1 MATLDGRCV
10 LVYDIGG
17 SHISAAVCAESD
29 FALGP
34 VSKATQPQSIDA
46 FFDALS
52 QLASQA
58 TAGVCGVAGTV
69 LAMPGPFDY
78 LEGVSWMRHKMPYL
92 YGVNVRCALAKRL
105 GWKDEQ
111 VQFLNDAAAFLL
123 GEIGTGAARGISR
136 TVGITLGTGIGSA
149 FAIDGHLVTEG
160 PGVPHGGEIWNLPFE
175 DGIVEDLISTR
186 SIQQGYKECTGNAR
200 EVAEIAAGAA
210 QDPAAVEVF
219 QELGRDLGRVL
230 RILLHDFAPEVV
242 VIAEA
247 SRTQPIF
254 FCPLPIANFWVLRF
268 NCAFPFLVTLLRWWA
283 LGFPGSRARQIR
295 PNNWPPALR
304 QSKSELGH
312 LPPGGII
319 CLCGFYRHVL
329 FSVACRLVLRLRLRG
344 KGVDNLAGP
353 GIVQLFARLMLNCI
367 GIGLQ
372 PLHMAVQPRIF
383 LLEIQDLLAK
393 LMIFDALLLP
403 GRKTVLPID
412 DAPSEKQDQRNCNA
426 SAGGAPDRLRRF
438 ERTLSQHCK
447 LDLLV
452 GSCGFCSAVRHLSS
466 I

>member
-230 RILLHDFAPEVV
+230 RIQLHDFAPEVV
-242 VIAEA
+242 VIGGGISHAADLFLPAAHCELLGLA
-247 SRTQPIF
+247 LQLRISVLGDLA
-254 FCPLPIANFWVLRF
+254 PLVGAGVSWF
-268 NCAFPFLVTLLRWWA
+268 
-283 LGFPGSRARQIR
+283 SRATNSPEQ
-295 PNNWPPALR
+295 
-304 QSKSELGH
+304 
-312 LPPGGII
+312 
-319 CLCGFYRHVL
+319 
-329 FSVACRLVLRLRLRG
+329 
-344 KGVDNLAGP
+344 LAP
-353 GIVQLFARLMLNCI
+353 GIAT
-367 GIGLQ
+367 
-372 PLHMAVQPRIF
+372 
-383 LLEIQDLLAK
+383 K
-393 LMIFDALLLP
+393 
-403 GRKTVLPID
+403 
-412 DAPSEKQDQRNCNA
+412 
-426 SAGGAPDRLRRF
+426 
-438 ERTLSQHCK
+438 
-447 LDLLV
+447 
-452 GSCGFCSAVRHLSS
+452 
-466 I
+466 